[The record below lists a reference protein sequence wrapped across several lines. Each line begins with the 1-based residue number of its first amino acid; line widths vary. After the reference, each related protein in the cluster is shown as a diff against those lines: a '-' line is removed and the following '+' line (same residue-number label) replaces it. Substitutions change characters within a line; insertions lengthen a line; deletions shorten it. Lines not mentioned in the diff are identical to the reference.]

1 MQKNEARPLA
11 IGLLI
16 VGALI
21 RVTQHWNFAPVG
33 ALSLFAGARL
43 RGWKAYAL
51 PLALMAITDPLL
63 GGYSVATPLVYAS
76 FALNV
81 WIGSRLR
88 ESESPLAIGGAA
100 LAGSVQFFLLT
111 NLPWLCASC
120 GYPAGFTGV
129 LASYTAGVPF
139 YLRTLA
145 SDLFYAGAF
154 FGLHSWL
161 SRTVAPRERVQA
173 VQAA

>member
-16 VGALI
+16 LGALI

-63 GGYSVATPLVYAS
+63 GGYSVATPFVYAS
-76 FALNV
+76 FLLSV
-81 WIGSRLR
+81 WMGTKLR
-88 ESESPLAIGGAA
+88 QTENPLAIGGMA
-100 LAGSVQFFLLT
+100 LAGSLQFFLIS
-111 NLPWLCASC
+111 NL
-120 GYPAGFTGV
+120 
-129 LASYTAGVPF
+129 
-139 YLRTLA
+139 
-145 SDLFYAGAF
+145 GAF
-154 FGLHSWL
+154 FD
-161 SRTVAPRERVQA
+161 PRMSA
-173 VQAA
+173 IY